1 MSKQGGLFQNS
12 VYNVIYKLLDALFP
26 LVSAAYLGRV
36 LLSDGVGKVAYAQNI
51 AQYFVLAASL
61 GIPNYG
67 IREIAR
73 RRKDE
78 KQTTELFSSLFFIN
92 LISTLVCTV
101 LYYALVLNLPYF
113 SSRRLISLT
122 AGLLIVFNAF
132 NVDWFYQGQEA
143 FKYIAIRSFAVKVIS
158 LAAIFVFIRNS
169 EDYVRYMFVIV
180 MTTGAN
186 YIINMLKLKQF
197 GIRLTWHGIKILPH
211 MKPIFIMLGTT
222 VAIELYTMLDTTMLG
237 LLCDERNVG
246 YYTNAMKVVKII
258 ITVITA
264 IGGTLLPHLSQYH
277 MEGDDEACG
286 RIVSRVFEIMLFL
299 FLPCCVG
306 LMLTADDLM
315 VVMFGESFAPAG
327 TTLRIAALLTLALGF
342 SNLFGTQVL
351 LTFGEEKKLL
361 WCTIAGA
368 LSNVCLNFY
377 LIPRFS
383 QNGAAVASVISEA
396 LVTVCCVGFS
406 RKHIHVGLRAGYLG
420 KTVLAVAV
428 MSILTWFVIGMVSGG
443 LLRLAAA
450 VLTGVVSYFAMCLL
464 LRNPVCMEY
473 KQLLLR
479 RGKQ

>member
-92 LISTLVCTV
+92 LISTLICTV

-113 SSRRLISLT
+113 SSRKLISLT

-158 LAAIFVFIRNS
+158 LAAIFVFIRSS

-406 RKHIHVGLRAGYLG
+406 RKHIHVGLRTGYLG
-420 KTVLAVAV
+420 KTVLAAAV
-428 MSILTWFVIGMVSGG
+428 MSILTWVVIGMVSGG